1 MRSTPAP
8 AGLLRF
14 AHALLV
20 GDHVRV
26 AGATVTIDVR
36 LGARLGPGRR
46 RLTLPA
52 GATVADLLAAL
63 ADDLGRTRDQLA
75 GVAVALSGE
84 VVGRERVLHDGE
96 ALALILPVAG
106 G

>member
-1 MRSTPAP
+1 MRAD
-8 AGLLRF
+8 AIRL
-14 AHALLV
+14 AHAPLV

-26 AGATVTIDVR
+26 SAATVTIDVR

-46 RLTLPA
+46 SVTLPA

-63 ADDLGRTRDQLA
+63 ADDLGRAHGDLG
-75 GVAVALSGE
+75 GVAVALGGE
-84 VVGRERVLHDGE
+84 VVGRDRVLHDGE

>member
-1 MRSTPAP
+1 MRAGAKVLRLAYAP
-8 AGLLRF
+8 
-14 AHALLV
+14 LV

-46 RLTLPA
+46 SVTLPA
-52 GATVADLLAAL
+52 GATIADLLAAL
-63 ADDLGRTRDQLA
+63 ADDLGRTPEELG
-75 GVAVALSGE
+75 GVAVALGGE

-96 ALALILPVAG
+96 VLALILPVAG
-106 G
+106 GCD